1 MKLKKSKRTIKYIVV
16 HCTATPEGREHTAQ
30 DIDRWHKAKGWR
42 GIGYNYV
49 IRLDGTIEAGRD
61 VDEVPAHVVGYNKSS
76 IGIVYVGGVS
86 SPPPS
91 PKERELVPPSG
102 VRGIGHPKDTRTERQ
117 KESLI
122 YLLKELKKLY
132 PNAQI
137 LGHRD
142 FAGVN
147 KACPCFDA
155 KEEYKDI

>member
-30 DIDRWHKAKGWR
+30 DIDRWHKQRGWR

-49 IRLDGTIEAGRD
+49 IRLDGMIELGRD
-61 VDEVPAHVVGYNKSS
+61 VDEIPAHVVGHNKSS
-76 IGIVYVGGVS
+76 IGVVYIGGNEAN
-86 SPPPS
+86 
-91 PKERELVPPSG
+91 KTLVNG
-102 VRGIGHPKDTRTERQ
+102 KMIHKAKDTRTERQ
-117 KESLI
+117 KQSML

-142 FAGVN
+142 FKGVN
-147 KACPCFDA
+147 KACPSFDVKKWL
-155 KEEYKDI
+155 KELDLGD

>member
-49 IRLDGTIEAGRD
+49 IRLDGMIELGRD

-76 IGIVYVGGVS
+76 IGIVYIGGCE
-86 SPPPS
+86 
-91 PKERELVPPSG
+91 KNKTLVNG
-102 VRGIGHPKDTRTERQ
+102 KMIYKAKDTRTQRQ
-117 KESLI
+117 KESILH
-122 YLLKELKKLY
+122 LLKDLKKLY
-132 PNAQI
+132 PTAQI

-142 FAGVN
+142 FKGVN
-147 KACPCFDA
+147 KACPSFDV
-155 KEEYKDI
+155 KTEYKNI

>member
-49 IRLDGTIEAGRD
+49 IRLDGMIEAGRD
-61 VDEVPAHVVGYNKSS
+61 VDEIPAHVVGYNKSS

-86 SPPPS
+86 SPNPS
-91 PKERELVPPSG
+91 EG
-102 VRGIGHPKDTRTERQ
+102 GGGPKDTRTQRQ

-155 KEEYKDI
+155 KNEYKDI